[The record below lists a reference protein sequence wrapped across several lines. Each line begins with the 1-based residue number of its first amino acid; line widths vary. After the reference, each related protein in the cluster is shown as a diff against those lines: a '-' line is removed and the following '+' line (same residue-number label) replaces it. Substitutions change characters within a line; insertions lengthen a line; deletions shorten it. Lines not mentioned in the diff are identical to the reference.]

1 MPPVSKL
8 NFEQTKYHF
17 LSGFTAK
24 IAGTERGVNK
34 PLPTFS
40 ACFGEAFLT
49 LHPTKYSEELI
60 KKMEAHNCD
69 AYLVNTGWNGSKKRI
84 SIKDTRAIIDRI
96 LDGSINKAETTT
108 IPIFNFQVPTTLE
121 GVDDNILDPRNT
133 YGTPSEWE
141 EKATKLATLF
151 INNFE
156 KYTNTKEGKSLV
168 PAGPQLNN

>member
-1 MPPVSKL
+1 
-8 NFEQTKYHF
+8 
-17 LSGFTAK
+17 
-24 IAGTERGVNK
+24 
-34 PLPTFS
+34 
-40 ACFGEAFLT
+40 
-49 LHPTKYSEELI
+49 
-60 KKMEAHNCD
+60 
-69 AYLVNTGWNGSKKRI
+69 LVNTGWNGSKKRI